1 MLARKR
7 KKIKLLN
14 LNKKALFLKM
24 EGTKGKAAVVTLI
37 TEEITIVTTMIVTT
51 MIEITTIIQ
60 RENIHKAKKKPK
72 MK

>member
-14 LNKKALFLKM
+14 KNKKALLLKM

-37 TEEITIVTTMIVTT
+37 TEEITIVTTMT
-51 MIEITTIIQ
+51 EITTIIQ
-60 RENIHKAKKKPK
+60 RESIHKAKKKPK
-72 MK
+72 LK